1 MDTVNILIVDDH
13 TLFRTGIRKMLEM
26 EEDMRVVGEAAT
38 GREALE
44 QARRLVPDVILMDIK
59 MPDPSTPLRTG
70 PSTEFTP
77 SQVGGLRTGPSAGRR
92 GEPVEP
98 SGQALDGIEA
108 TRILHREMPHVG
120 ILFCT
125 MFEDDEFVFAGLE
138 AGGRGYILKD
148 ADPDT
153 MLRAIRAVA
162 HGESL
167 LGPTVAQKVMRQF
180 SALPG
185 EQTPLFDDLTPR
197 ELQVLK
203 LIAGGLSNKEI
214 AQELTITE
222 KTVKNHIN
230 NIFSKL
236 HVNDRSQAVLY
247 AIRKGLVK
255 V

>member
-1 MDTVNILIVDDH
+1 MDKINVLVADDH
-13 TLFRTGIRKMLEM
+13 TLFRKGVRKMLEA
-26 EEDMRVVGEAAT
+26 EEDMTVVGEAAT

-44 QARRLVPDVILMDIK
+44 QARSLVPDVILMDIR
-59 MPDPSTPLRTG
+59 MPD
-70 PSTEFTP
+70 
-77 SQVGGLRTGPSAGRR
+77 PSAGRR
-92 GEPVEP
+92 GELVEP

-108 TRILHREMPHVG
+108 TRILCREMPHIG
-120 ILFCT
+120 IIFVT
-125 MFEDDEFVFAGLE
+125 MSQEDEFVFRGLQ

-148 ADPDT
+148 SDPET

-167 LGPTVAQKVMRQF
+167 LGPTIAQKALRQF

-185 EQTPLFDDLTPR
+185 KQAPLVDELTPR
-197 ELQVLK
+197 ELEVLT
-203 LIAGGLSNKEI
+203 LIAEGLCNKDI
-214 AQELTITE
+214 AQELSISE

-236 HVNDRSQAVLY
+236 HLYDRTQAMLY

-255 V
+255 VE

>member
-1 MDTVNILIVDDH
+1 MNKVNILIVDDH
-13 TLFRTGIRKMLEM
+13 TLFRTGVRKMLEA
-26 EEDMRVVGEAAT
+26 EEDMHVVGEAAT
-38 GREALE
+38 GVEALE
-44 QARRLVPDVILMDIK
+44 QARTLMPDVILMDIK
-59 MPDPSTPLRTG
+59 MPD
-70 PSTEFTP
+70 
-77 SQVGGLRTGPSAGRR
+77 
-92 GEPVEP
+92 
-98 SGQALDGIEA
+98 LDGVQA
-108 TRILHREMPHVG
+108 ARTLHREMPHVG
-120 ILFCT
+120 IIFVT
-125 MFEDDEFVFAGLE
+125 MFEDDEFIFQGLQ

-167 LGPTVAQKVMRQF
+167 LGATVAQKVMRQF

-185 EQTPLFDDLTPR
+185 KQAPLVDDLTPR
-197 ELQVLK
+197 ELEVLK
-203 LIAGGLSNKEI
+203 LIAEGRSNSEI
-214 AQELTITE
+214 AEELVISE

-236 HVNDRSQAVLY
+236 HVYDRSQAMLY

>member
-1 MDTVNILIVDDH
+1 MDTINILIVDDH
-13 TLFRTGIRKMLEM
+13 TLFRSGIRKMLEG
-26 EEDMRVVGEAAT
+26 EPDMCVVGEAAT

-59 MPDPSTPLRTG
+59 MP
-70 PSTEFTP
+70 
-77 SQVGGLRTGPSAGRR
+77 
-92 GEPVEP
+92 EP
-98 SGQALDGIEA
+98 SGSDQALDGIEA
-108 TRILHREMPHVG
+108 TRILHREIPHVG
-120 ILFCT
+120 IIFCT
-125 MFEDDEFVFAGLE
+125 VFEDDEFVFAGLQ
-138 AGGRGYILKD
+138 AGGRGYIVKD
-148 ADPDT
+148 DHPET

-167 LGPTVAQKVMRQF
+167 LGPTIAQKVMRQF

-185 EQTPLFDDLTPR
+185 KQTPLMDELTPR
-197 ELQVLK
+197 EMEVLK
-203 LIAGGLSNKEI
+203 LIADGLPNKDI
-214 AQELTITE
+214 AEVLVLSE

-236 HVNDRSQAVLY
+236 HVYDRSQAMLY

>member
-1 MDTVNILIVDDH
+1 MDPINVLIVDDH
-13 TLFRTGIRKMLEM
+13 TLFRSGIRKMLEG
-26 EEDMRVVGEAAT
+26 EPDMCVVGEAGT

-44 QARRLVPDVILMDIK
+44 QARRLIPDVILMDIK
-59 MPDPSTPLRTG
+59 MP
-70 PSTEFTP
+70 
-77 SQVGGLRTGPSAGRR
+77 
-92 GEPVEP
+92 EPP
-98 SGQALDGIEA
+98 GSDQALDGIEA

-120 ILFCT
+120 IIFCT
-125 MFEDDEFVFAGLE
+125 VFEDDEFVFAGLQ
-138 AGGRGYILKD
+138 AGGRGYIVKD
-148 ADPDT
+148 DDPET

-167 LGPTVAQKVMRQF
+167 LGPTIAQKVMRQF

-185 EQTPLFDDLTPR
+185 KQTPMVDELTPR
-197 ELQVLK
+197 EMEVLK
-203 LIAGGLSNKEI
+203 LIADGLSNKDI
-214 AQELTITE
+214 AETLVLSE

-236 HVNDRSQAVLY
+236 HVYDRSQAMLY